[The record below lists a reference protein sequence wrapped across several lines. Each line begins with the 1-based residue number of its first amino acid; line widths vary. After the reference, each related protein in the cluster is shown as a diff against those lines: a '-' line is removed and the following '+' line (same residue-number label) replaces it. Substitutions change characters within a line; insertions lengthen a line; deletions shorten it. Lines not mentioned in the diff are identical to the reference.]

1 MSGFRDALAAA
12 LDPWFVFT
20 AGDGKPAIT
29 VRSGHDLADAIL
41 AMPEMQAVGELI
53 DVVTLWAAM
62 KVTSANLLGE
72 FRSIQET
79 LGPVYLAIEEAW
91 RP

>member
-1 MSGFRDALAAA
+1 VSGFRDRIAEVIYVRDRFDGPAQ
-12 LDPWFVFT
+12 DT
-20 AGDGKPAIT
+20 AD
-29 VRSGHDLADAIL
+29 VIL

-72 FRSIQET
+72 FRSMQEM
-79 LGPVYLAIEEAW
+79 LGPVYLAIEGAG

>member
-1 MSGFRDALAAA
+1 VGAVSGFRDALAQTREF
-12 LDPWFVFT
+12 WG
-20 AGDGKPAIT
+20 GDEMVPNY
-29 VRSGHDLADAIL
+29 DDADAIL

-62 KVTSANLLGE
+62 KVTNANLLGE
-72 FRSIQET
+72 FRSMQET
-79 LGPVYLAIEEAW
+79 LGPVYLAIEEAG